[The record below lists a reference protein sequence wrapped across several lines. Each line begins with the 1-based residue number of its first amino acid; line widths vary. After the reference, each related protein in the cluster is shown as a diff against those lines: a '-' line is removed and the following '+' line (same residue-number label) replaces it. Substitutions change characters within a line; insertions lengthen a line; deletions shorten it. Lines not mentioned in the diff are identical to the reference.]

1 MALDVA
7 SLLPTLIKAGE
18 NLGGS
23 LWNQMQ
29 TFALPELQKIAIQI
43 VAIEQNLDQFTPEGA
58 KALLNLQ
65 VTATVGVIVAM
76 TTLTLLDVQ
85 AAINAILQAVKAIV
99 NQAIGFALIA

>member
-7 SLLPTLIKAGE
+7 SLLSALTQAGQG
-18 NLGGS
+18 LGGS
-23 LWNQMQ
+23 LWNQIQ
-29 TFALPELQKIAIQI
+29 TFALPELHKIAIQI
-43 VAIEQNLDQFTPEGA
+43 VAIERNLDQFTPEGA
-58 KALLNLQ
+58 KALLDLQ

-85 AAINAILQAVKAIV
+85 RAINAILQAVKSIV